1 MPIVDPFESGG
12 GGAVVDPFEQKKQVD
27 PFESQPSGL
36 VDPFDQQESQ
46 HDRSSLG
53 EAVVSMAR
61 GAVSTPSSI
70 VAAVPTI
77 LQTESNIGDR
87 LLGPLNPLRIA
98 KDIYN
103 AEAGAAQKL
112 TGIDFPQTEDIA
124 KTLTEA
130 GGRGLQE
137 IQKALPADPSRSG
150 VSKFVTQ
157 TLPEAAG
164 GIAPALAM
172 GPAAPVAI
180 GMSGTAGA
188 VNEAS
193 RKADEIGLKG
203 GARDAFIA
211 AHGVVGATGA
221 AGGMT
226 RLAAGQPVR
235 NLLRTI
241 LENEGLLLGGRA
253 AQNVLDVA
261 MGVPGAKLSDNLL
274 SDAAVAAVL
283 PTLIHAAT
291 APMRG
296 KAPVIR
302 AEFERS
308 FQKRVEFALRNGI
321 DASDPAVQAKIAS
334 EAYVDANRAIFMQRN
349 VVSDLWNNLISMLEK
364 SKKYPVAG
372 EIGARVARFLA
383 PVVTVPTN
391 IVGETATMATGTI
404 TSSARLL
411 WAMRNGMESLRP
423 TEATLAGLKPHE
435 RAARILEGQK
445 QSNLIMRNMAK
456 GSIGLALM
464 ALGFLNPQGAGGYYQ
479 PGEKRKPGDVKAG
492 GFRIY
497 GWDVPRWLT
506 HAPAFEAIQIGATM
520 RRVLEHHT
528 KQDPDGPGI
537 PLSAWAAAMGLVQ
550 EIPIIDESARLGE
563 AASNPGK
570 FFGDMAVNTI
580 VPQAVQFA
588 ARQTDQRDGE
598 TIKRNPTTTGEYLK
612 TGIPVLRQT
621 VPEKPVKMR
630 IIR

>member
-1 MPIVDPFESGG
+1 M
-12 GGAVVDPFEQKKQVD
+12 
-27 PFESQPSGL
+27 
-36 VDPFDQQESQ
+36 
-46 HDRSSLG
+46 
-53 EAVVSMAR
+53 
-61 GAVSTPSSI
+61 
-70 VAAVPTI
+70 
-77 LQTESNIGDR
+77 
-87 LLGPLNPLRIA
+87 
-98 KDIYN
+98 
-103 AEAGAAQKL
+103 
-112 TGIDFPQTEDIA
+112 
-124 KTLTEA
+124 
-130 GGRGLQE
+130 
-137 IQKALPADPSRSG
+137 
-150 VSKFVTQ
+150 
-157 TLPEAAG
+157 
-164 GIAPALAM
+164 
-172 GPAAPVAI
+172 
-180 GMSGTAGA
+180 
-188 VNEAS
+188 
-193 RKADEIGLKG
+193 
-203 GARDAFIA
+203 
-211 AHGVVGATGA
+211 
-221 AGGMT
+221 
-226 RLAAGQPVR
+226 
-235 NLLRTI
+235 
-241 LENEGLLLGGRA
+241 
-253 AQNVLDVA
+253 
-261 MGVPGAKLSDNLL
+261 
-274 SDAAVAAVL
+274 
-283 PTLIHAAT
+283 
-291 APMRG
+291 
-296 KAPVIR
+296 
-302 AEFERS
+302 
-308 FQKRVEFALRNGI
+308 RNGI

-349 VVSDLWNNLISMLEK
+349 VVSDSWNNLISMLEK

-423 TEATLAGLKPHE
+423 TEATLAGMKPHE

-445 QSNLIMRNMAK
+445 QSDIIMRNMAK